1 MVHSLHALL
10 RDVGLDVPAAI
21 ADVQLTG
28 ITSDSRA
35 VYTDALFLG
44 LPGVQVDGGLFW
56 RQALQSGA
64 AAAVIGSQAAQIDP
78 PDAGDPVL
86 VIDEPVAR
94 SLGELSAA
102 YWDMPSRDMGLIGV
116 TGTNGKTTV
125 THLIEHLAREA
136 GCPTALFGTLVNR
149 WPGHS
154 ITATHTT
161 AVADRLQ
168 GQLAEAAAA
177 GCRLAA
183 MEVSSHALAQQ
194 RVAGCRFAGAVFTN
208 LTQDHLD
215 YHQSMQAYYEAKA
228 LLFDAP
234 LLAADGPRAVVN
246 VDDPWGQR
254 LADSLGPVAWRS
266 SLVDATA
273 DLHVCDL
280 EMTGQGVKGRLISPT
295 PLD

>member
-1 MVHSLHALL
+1 MLMVHSLHALL

-125 THLIEHLAREA
+125 THLIEHLAHEA
-136 GCPTALFGTLVNR
+136 GRPTALFGTLVNR

-183 MEVSSHALAQQ
+183 MEVSWIGCHH
-194 RVAGCRFAGAVFTN
+194 GCRGMACSTGCNEACPSR
-208 LTQDHLD
+208 LTRFRT
-215 YHQSMQAYYEAKA
+215 S
-228 LLFDAP
+228 
-234 LLAADGPRAVVN
+234 V
-246 VDDPWGQR
+246 
-254 LADSLGPVAWRS
+254 
-266 SLVDATA
+266 
-273 DLHVCDL
+273 
-280 EMTGQGVKGRLISPT
+280 I
-295 PLD
+295 